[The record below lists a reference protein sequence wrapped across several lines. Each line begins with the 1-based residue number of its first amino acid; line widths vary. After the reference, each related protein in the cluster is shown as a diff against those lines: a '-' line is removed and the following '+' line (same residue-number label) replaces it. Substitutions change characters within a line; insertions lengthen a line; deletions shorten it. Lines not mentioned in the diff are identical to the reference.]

1 MIPCNLKNEKGAAAV
16 EFAIVLPVLALL
28 LFGIM
33 DFALLFYNKQV
44 ITNAS
49 REGARALIAE
59 YDPDGTDTVP
69 EMRSFVRPIVDSYCT
84 KNDGTGNSILIN
96 LGGTNTLDINN
107 VEPEKSG
114 EYITVTV
121 SYDYNH
127 LFGLLTG
134 FGQTTITAETVMR
147 VE

>member
-1 MIPCNLKNEKGAAAV
+1 MNPHLKNEKGVAAV

-59 YDPDGTDTVP
+59 YDPDGTDTIP
-69 EMRSFVRPIVDSYCT
+69 EMRSFVRPIVDSYCI
-84 KNDGTGNSILIN
+84 DGNGKSVLKN
-96 LGGTNTLDINN
+96 LGGTNTLNLNN
-107 VEPEKSG
+107 VEPQKNG
-114 EYITVTV
+114 EYITVTIT
-121 SYDYNH
+121 YDYNH